1 MKHFYLIANPSKPG
15 ALDMAEK
22 LETELLR
29 RGASC
34 VHARGYTRADQI
46 PADTECIIT
55 LVYWTNKWPSP
66 ANKSS

>member
-29 RGASC
+29 RGAC
-34 VHARGYTRADQI
+34 MHGAIHGLIRFRQI
-46 PADTECIIT
+46 RS
-55 LVYWTNKWPSP
+55 VSSP
-66 ANKSS
+66 WGAMEP

>member
-34 VHARGYTRADQI
+34 VHARGYTRLIRFRQI
-46 PADTECIIT
+46 RS
-55 LVYWTNKWPSP
+55 VSSP
-66 ANKSS
+66 WGAMEP